1 MRRLGPLLI
10 LLMIVAAVASWR
22 LVQQEEPASP
32 AVAKSGP
39 RTIDYYV
46 VGLDVTRMTAA
57 GKPAHRLLATNLQHY
72 TDDDTTELKQPHLTV
87 YQDDAPPW
95 EIDAASAWMSADGS
109 LVLLSGEVLIQRE
122 ADSNNRPVRILTRD
136 VRVQP
141 SEDYAETDEKVRVES
156 ESDWLDAVGMQAW
169 LRPPSRLKFLS
180 QVKGFYVP
188 H

>member
-72 TDDDTTELKQPHLTV
+72 TDDDTFQYTEAFPLTG
-87 YQDDAPPW
+87 
-95 EIDAASAWMSADGS
+95 EGF
-109 LVLLSGEVLIQRE
+109 LVSVG
-122 ADSNNRPVRILTRD
+122 PRD
-136 VRVQP
+136 WP
-141 SEDYAETDEKVRVES
+141 A
-156 ESDWLDAVGMQAW
+156 
-169 LRPPSRLKFLS
+169 
-180 QVKGFYVP
+180 
-188 H
+188 

>member
-32 AVAKSGP
+32 AVAKNGP

-72 TDDDTTELKQPHLTV
+72 TDDDTTELKQPRGCRQT
-87 YQDDAPPW
+87 
-95 EIDAASAWMSADGS
+95 AAWCFCPA
-109 LVLLSGEVLIQRE
+109 R
-122 ADSNNRPVRILTRD
+122 
-136 VRVQP
+136 
-141 SEDYAETDEKVRVES
+141 
-156 ESDWLDAVGMQAW
+156 
-169 LRPPSRLKFLS
+169 F
-180 QVKGFYVP
+180 
-188 H
+188 